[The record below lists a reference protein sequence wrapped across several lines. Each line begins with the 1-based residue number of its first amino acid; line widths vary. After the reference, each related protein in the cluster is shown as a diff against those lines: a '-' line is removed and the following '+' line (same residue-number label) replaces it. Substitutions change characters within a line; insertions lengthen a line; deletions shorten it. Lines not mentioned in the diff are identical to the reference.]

1 VNLSYTKEWA
11 RRKTK
16 DIGKKYTQQTNSA
29 EKRKE
34 KNERNSHW
42 IYHIH
47 EGFRYFINVTR
58 PIAAKAA
65 PPTAIYGHQLLWV
78 LLL

>member
-1 VNLSYTKEWA
+1 MG
-11 RRKTK
+11 KTK
-16 DIGKKYTQQTNSA
+16 DKRHRKKYTQQTNSA
-29 EKRKE
+29 EKRKK
-34 KNERNSHW
+34 KNEGNSHW

-65 PPTAIYGHQLLWV
+65 PPTAIYGHQLLLV